1 MKPLPDLTDDELASL
16 ARRAL
21 QDLPDAPGPW
31 LARARGLWSS
41 VHPTPASVATSL
53 ATSTLRRWIAALS
66 FDSWAQPAQALGM
79 RAVAAEG
86 RHLLYSTERFDV
98 DLRIT
103 PMGAR
108 FEVRGQVLG
117 PDGVTGRALWQP
129 EAGSPA
135 REATLDEMS
144 EFCIADLPP
153 GRGQLTLSLAGDE
166 IVLPALEL
174 GPPRA

>member
-1 MKPLPDLTDDELASL
+1 MKPLPNLTDDELAAL

-21 QDLPDAPGPW
+21 HDLPDAPGPW
-31 LARARGLWSS
+31 LARAHGLWSS
-41 VHPTPASVATSL
+41 THPTAASQAAS
-53 ATSTLRRWIAALS
+53 ALRRWIAALS

-79 RAVAAEG
+79 RAGAAEG

-117 PDGVTGRALWQP
+117 PDAVTGRALWQP
-129 EAGSPA
+129 EAVSPA
-135 REATLDEMS
+135 REAALDEMS